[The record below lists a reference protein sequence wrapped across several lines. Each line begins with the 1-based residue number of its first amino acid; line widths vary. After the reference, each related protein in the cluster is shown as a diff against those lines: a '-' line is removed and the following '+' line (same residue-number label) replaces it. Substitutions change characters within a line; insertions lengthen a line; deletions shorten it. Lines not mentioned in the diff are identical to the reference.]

1 MILLMHSNVALYH
14 VFYSVCD
21 KDVYDIAIGACP
33 NQYVYTQQPPEEVVC
48 NPYRDR
54 TLRMECSVVGPN
66 VGEIRWYFSTTGSTF
81 DENTNL
87 LTSSTKYT
95 LVPVTITNGA
105 GVRLTV
111 HNLTEE
117 KDAGYYWCQAYVL
130 GSSQILSESN
140 VFMLR
145 EQSDYIDFT
154 CGGVI
159 LRNSNT
165 RCATL
170 MEVPTESP
178 TDPIAA
184 SYSTANPTSTIDVQP
199 SLSPVPSSLSISL
212 PVIVATTTQ
221 LQSSDSTLSP
231 VPTLMVTMTTDL
243 TSTNFN
249 TTSTPTEQS
258 TTATFPRNP
267 SQSSELIL
275 YAVLGLVG
283 FLILICVSLAV
294 VILILCRKRCQR
306 IGLEGKGGVY

>member
-1 MILLMHSNVALYH
+1 
-14 VFYSVCD
+14 
-21 KDVYDIAIGACP
+21 
-33 NQYVYTQQPPEEVVC
+33 
-48 NPYRDR
+48 
-54 TLRMECSVVGPN
+54 MECSVVGPN
-66 VGEIRWYFSTTGSTF
+66 VGEIRWYFSTTSSTF

-117 KDAGYYWCQAYVL
+117 RDAGYYWCQAYVS
-130 GSSQILSESN
+130 GSSQMLSEST
-140 VFMLR
+140 VFILR
-145 EQSDYIDFT
+145 EQSAYFDFKCT
-154 CGGVI
+154 PGVI

-170 MEVPTESP
+170 MEVPTESS
-178 TDPIAA
+178 TDLVAI
-184 SYSTANPTSTIDVQP
+184 SYSTANPTSTFDVQP
-199 SLSPVPSSLSISL
+199 SMSSVHSSLSITL
-212 PVIVATTTQ
+212 PSVVATTTQ
-221 LQSSDSTLSP
+221 LQSSDASSSTLSP
-231 VPTLMVTMTTDL
+231 VPTLMVTITTDSS
-243 TSTNFN
+243 STDFN
-249 TTSTPTEQS
+249 TASTPTEQS
-258 TTATFPRNP
+258 TTVTFPRNP

>member
-1 MILLMHSNVALYH
+1 MI
-14 VFYSVCD
+14 FI
-21 KDVYDIAIGACP
+21 YDIVIGVCP
-33 NQYVYTQQPPEEVVC
+33 DQYVYSQQPPEDVAC
-48 NPYRDR
+48 NPYHDR
-54 TLRMECSVVGPN
+54 TLRMECSVMGPN
-66 VGEIRWYFSTTGSTF
+66 VGEIRWYFSTTSSTI

-87 LTSSTKYT
+87 LTNSIKYT

-117 KDAGYYWCQAYVL
+117 KDAGYYWCQAYVS

-140 VFMLR
+140 AFILR
-145 EQSDYIDFT
+145 EQSEYIDFS
-154 CGGVI
+154 CGEVT

-170 MEVPTESP
+170 MAVPTESS
-178 TDPIAA
+178 TVLIST

-199 SLSPVPSSLSISL
+199 SLSSVHSRLSITLLS
-212 PVIVATTTQ
+212 IVATTTQ
-221 LQSSDSTLSP
+221 LQSSDDSSSTLSP
-231 VPTLMVTMTTDL
+231 VPTLMVTITMDS

-258 TTATFPRNP
+258 TAVTFPRNP
-267 SQSSELIL
+267 SQLSEVIL

-294 VILILCRKRCQR
+294 VILILYRKRCQR